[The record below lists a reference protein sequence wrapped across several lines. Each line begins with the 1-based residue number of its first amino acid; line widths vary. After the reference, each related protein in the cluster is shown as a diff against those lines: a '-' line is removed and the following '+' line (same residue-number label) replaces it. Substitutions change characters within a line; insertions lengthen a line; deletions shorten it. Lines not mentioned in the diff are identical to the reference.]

1 MKVNQAQINFLTEIL
16 FPIGVFAV
24 GVIGMYISYLKGKQ
38 DLRKMQKEKI
48 LKEQQLEATIEN
60 AKLALELA
68 TKNAQRIDKIEPK
81 LVLQDIQNKLVLKA
95 LVNMMKS
102 LKEHG
107 INGKT
112 DESIEEIENY
122 LINN

>member
-1 MKVNQAQINFLTEIL
+1 MTQEQINFIMDIL
-16 FPIGVFAV
+16 YPIGVLIV
-24 GVIGMYISYLKGKQ
+24 GAIGMYISYLKGKQ
-38 DLRKMQKEKI
+38 DLRKMQKDKV
-48 LKEQQLEATIEN
+48 LKEVEAENAIKN

-68 TKNAQRIDKIEPK
+68 TKNAQRLDSIEPK
-81 LVLQDIQNKLVLKA
+81 LILQELQNKLVLKA

-112 DESIEEIENY
+112 DESIREIENY

>member
-1 MKVNQAQINFLTEIL
+1 MNQAQINFLTEIL

>member
-1 MKVNQAQINFLTEIL
+1 MDQAQITFIINIL
-16 FPIGVFAV
+16 YPLVVFGIGIF
-24 GVIGMYISYLKGKQ
+24 GMLVSYKKGKQ
-38 DLRKMQKEKI
+38 DLKKMQKEQI
-48 LKEQQLEATIEN
+48 LKEKQVEDTIEN

-68 TKNAQRIDKIEPK
+68 TKNAQRLDTIEPK

-107 INGKT
+107 INGRT
-112 DESIEEIENY
+112 DESIKEIENF
-122 LINN
+122 LLNN

>member
-1 MKVNQAQINFLTEIL
+1 MTQLQINFLTEIL

-68 TKNAQRIDKIEPK
+68 TKNAQRLDKIEPK

>member
-1 MKVNQAQINFLTEIL
+1 MNQAQINFIMDIL
-16 FPIGVFAV
+16 FPIGTFAI
-24 GVIGMYISYLKGKQ
+24 GVMGMYISYLKGKQ
-38 DLRKMQKEKI
+38 DLRKMQKEQI
-48 LKEQQLEATIEN
+48 LKEKQVEDTIKN
-60 AKLALELA
+60 VKLALELA
-68 TKNAQRIDKIEPK
+68 TKNAQRLDTIEPK

-112 DESIEEIENY
+112 DESITEIENY

>member
-1 MKVNQAQINFLTEIL
+1 MNQSQFEFIKDIGYPLVILLVGTLT
-16 FPIGVFAV
+16 
-24 GVIGMYISYLKGKQ
+24 MYISYLKGKQ
-38 DLRKMQKEKI
+38 DLKKMQKEQI
-48 LKEQQLEATIEN
+48 LKEKQVEDTIKNAT
-60 AKLALELA
+60 LALELA
-68 TKNAQRIDKIEPK
+68 TKNAQRLDKIEPK

-107 INGKT
+107 INGRT
-112 DESIEEIENY
+112 DESITEIENF

>member
-1 MKVNQAQINFLTEIL
+1 MNQAQINFLINIL
-16 FPIGVFAV
+16 YPLVVFGIG
-24 GVIGMYISYLKGKQ
+24 ILGMFVSYKKGKQ
-38 DLRKMQKEKI
+38 DLKKMQKEQI
-48 LKEQQLEATIEN
+48 LKEKQVEDTIQN

-68 TKNAQRIDKIEPK
+68 AKNAQRLDTIEPK

-112 DESIEEIENY
+112 DESIREIENY

>member
-1 MKVNQAQINFLTEIL
+1 MTQLQINFLTEIL

>member
-1 MKVNQAQINFLTEIL
+1 MNQSQFEFIKDIGYPLVILLVGTLT
-16 FPIGVFAV
+16 
-24 GVIGMYISYLKGKQ
+24 MYISYLKGKQ
-38 DLRKMQKEKI
+38 DLKKMQKEQI
-48 LKEQQLEATIEN
+48 LKEKQVEDTIKNAT
-60 AKLALELA
+60 LALELA
-68 TKNAQRIDKIEPK
+68 TKNAQRLDKIEPK

>member
-1 MKVNQAQINFLTEIL
+1 MNQAQINFLMNIL
-16 FPIGVFAV
+16 YPLVVFGV
-24 GVIGMYISYLKGKQ
+24 GILGMLVSYKKGKQ
-38 DLRKMQKEKI
+38 DLKKMQKEHI
-48 LKEQQLEATIEN
+48 LKEKQVEDTIEN

-68 TKNAQRIDKIEPK
+68 TKNAQRLDTIEPK
-81 LVLQDIQNKLVLKA
+81 LVLQELQNKLVLRA

-112 DESIEEIENY
+112 DESIKEIENF
-122 LINN
+122 LLNN

>member
-1 MKVNQAQINFLTEIL
+1 MNQVQIKFIIDIL
-16 FPIGVFAV
+16 YPIGVLIV
-24 GVIGMYISYLKGKQ
+24 GAIGMYISYLKGKQ
-38 DLRKMQKEKI
+38 DLRKMQKDKV
-48 LKEQQLEATIEN
+48 LKEVEAENAIEN

-68 TKNAQRIDKIEPK
+68 TKNAQRIDAIEPK
-81 LVLQDIQNKLVLKA
+81 LILQDIQNKLVLKA

-112 DESIEEIENY
+112 DESIREIENY